1 MDQTALCFCRDNNL
15 QVRVFNAD
23 EKDGFEKA
31 ISGEEIGTFLK
42 INMLEEIKQETLER
56 MEKSISSLES
66 SLQKIRTG
74 RANPSLLDAIQIDY
88 YGNMTPLSQV
98 SNISVQDA
106 KTLLISPWEKN
117 LVPDIE
123 KAIQSSDLGINPAT
137 SGDVIRVILPDLTEE
152 TRRDLI
158 KVAKSE
164 AENSK
169 IALRNQR
176 RDANGLLKEYLKEKE
191 ISEDDERRGQ
201 EIIQNLTDDF
211 ISKVEQLLELK
222 EKDLLE
228 I

>member
-1 MDQTALCFCRDNNL
+1 
-15 QVRVFNAD
+15 
-23 EKDGFEKA
+23 
-31 ISGEEIGTFLK
+31 
-42 INMLEEIKQETLER
+42 MLEEIKQETLER
-56 MEKSISSLES
+56 MEKSITSLES
-66 SLQKIRTG
+66 SLQKLRTG
-74 RANPSLLDAIQIDY
+74 RANPALLDSIQIDY
-88 YGNMTPLSQV
+88 YGNLTPLSQV

-123 KAIQSSDLGINPAT
+123 KAIQTSDLGINPAT

-176 RDANGLLKEYLKEKE
+176 RDANGLPKEYLKEKE
-191 ISEDDERRGQ
+191 ISEDEERRGQ

-211 ISKVEQLLELK
+211 ISKVEQLVVSK

>member
-1 MDQTALCFCRDNNL
+1 
-15 QVRVFNAD
+15 
-23 EKDGFEKA
+23 
-31 ISGEEIGTFLK
+31 
-42 INMLEEIKQETLER
+42 MLEEIKQETLER

-211 ISKVEQLLELK
+211 ISKVEQLLALK

>member
-1 MDQTALCFCRDNNL
+1 
-15 QVRVFNAD
+15 
-23 EKDGFEKA
+23 
-31 ISGEEIGTFLK
+31 
-42 INMLEEIKQETLER
+42 MLEEIKQETLER

-211 ISKVEQLLELK
+211 ISKVEKLLELK

>member
-1 MDQTALCFCRDNNL
+1 
-15 QVRVFNAD
+15 
-23 EKDGFEKA
+23 
-31 ISGEEIGTFLK
+31 
-42 INMLEEIKQETLER
+42 MLEDIKQETLER

>member
-1 MDQTALCFCRDNNL
+1 
-15 QVRVFNAD
+15 
-23 EKDGFEKA
+23 
-31 ISGEEIGTFLK
+31 
-42 INMLEEIKQETLER
+42 MLEEIKQETLER

-211 ISKVEQLLELK
+211 ISKVGQLLELK

>member
-1 MDQTALCFCRDNNL
+1 
-15 QVRVFNAD
+15 
-23 EKDGFEKA
+23 
-31 ISGEEIGTFLK
+31 
-42 INMLEEIKQETLER
+42 
-56 MEKSISSLES
+56 
-66 SLQKIRTG
+66 
-74 RANPSLLDAIQIDY
+74 
-88 YGNMTPLSQV
+88 MTPLSQV

-123 KAIQSSDLGINPAT
+123 KSIQSSDLGINPAT
-137 SGDVIRVILPDLTEE
+137 SGDIIRVILPDLTEE

-201 EIIQNLTDDF
+201 EIIQNLTNDF
-211 ISKVEQLLELK
+211 ISKVDKLLELK

>member
-1 MDQTALCFCRDNNL
+1 
-15 QVRVFNAD
+15 
-23 EKDGFEKA
+23 
-31 ISGEEIGTFLK
+31 
-42 INMLEEIKQETLER
+42 MLEEIKQETLER

-152 TRRDLI
+152 TRKDLI

-164 AENSK
+164 VENSK

-211 ISKVEQLLELK
+211 ISKVELLLELK

>member
-1 MDQTALCFCRDNNL
+1 MCIRD
-15 QVRVFNAD
+15 R
-23 EKDGFEKA
+23 
-31 ISGEEIGTFLK
+31 
-42 INMLEEIKQETLER
+42 ETLER
-56 MEKSISSLES
+56 MEKSITSLES
-66 SLQKIRTG
+66 SLQKLRTG
-74 RANPSLLDAIQIDY
+74 RANPALLDSIQIDY
-88 YGNMTPLSQV
+88 YGNLTPLSQV

-123 KAIQSSDLGINPAT
+123 KAIQTSDLGINPAT

-169 IALRNQR
+169 VALRNQR

-191 ISEDDERRGQ
+191 ISEDEERRGQ

-211 ISKVEQLLELK
+211 ISKVEQLVVSK

>member
-1 MDQTALCFCRDNNL
+1 
-15 QVRVFNAD
+15 
-23 EKDGFEKA
+23 
-31 ISGEEIGTFLK
+31 
-42 INMLEEIKQETLER
+42 MLEEIKQETQER

-123 KAIQSSDLGINPAT
+123 RAIQSSDLGINPAT

-158 KVAKSE
+158 KLAKSE

-211 ISKVEQLLELK
+211 ISKVEQLLESK

>member
-1 MDQTALCFCRDNNL
+1 
-15 QVRVFNAD
+15 
-23 EKDGFEKA
+23 
-31 ISGEEIGTFLK
+31 
-42 INMLEEIKQETLER
+42 MLEEIKQETLER

-117 LVPDIE
+117 LVPEIE

>member
-1 MDQTALCFCRDNNL
+1 
-15 QVRVFNAD
+15 
-23 EKDGFEKA
+23 
-31 ISGEEIGTFLK
+31 
-42 INMLEEIKQETLER
+42 MLEEIKQETLER

-98 SNISVQDA
+98 SKISVQDA

>member
-1 MDQTALCFCRDNNL
+1 
-15 QVRVFNAD
+15 
-23 EKDGFEKA
+23 
-31 ISGEEIGTFLK
+31 
-42 INMLEEIKQETLER
+42 MLEEIKQETLER
-56 MEKSISSLES
+56 MEKSITSLES
-66 SLQKIRTG
+66 SLQKLRTG
-74 RANPSLLDAIQIDY
+74 RANPALLDSIQIDY
-88 YGNMTPLSQV
+88 YGNLTPLSQV

-123 KAIQSSDLGINPAT
+123 KAIQTSDLGINPAT

-191 ISEDDERRGQ
+191 ISEDEERRGQ

-211 ISKVEQLLELK
+211 ISKVEQLVVSK

>member
-1 MDQTALCFCRDNNL
+1 
-15 QVRVFNAD
+15 
-23 EKDGFEKA
+23 
-31 ISGEEIGTFLK
+31 
-42 INMLEEIKQETLER
+42 MLEEIKQETLER

-201 EIIQNLTDDF
+201 EIIQHLTDDF
-211 ISKVEQLLELK
+211 FSKVEQLLELK

>member
-1 MDQTALCFCRDNNL
+1 MNRNVTH
-15 QVRVFNAD
+15 
-23 EKDGFEKA
+23 
-31 ISGEEIGTFLK
+31 
-42 INMLEEIKQETLER
+42 
-56 MEKSISSLES
+56 
-66 SLQKIRTG
+66 
-74 RANPSLLDAIQIDY
+74 
-88 YGNMTPLSQV
+88 
-98 SNISVQDA
+98 ISVQDA

>member
-1 MDQTALCFCRDNNL
+1 
-15 QVRVFNAD
+15 
-23 EKDGFEKA
+23 
-31 ISGEEIGTFLK
+31 
-42 INMLEEIKQETLER
+42 MLEEIKQETLER

-88 YGNMTPLSQV
+88 YGNITPLSQV

>member
-1 MDQTALCFCRDNNL
+1 
-15 QVRVFNAD
+15 
-23 EKDGFEKA
+23 
-31 ISGEEIGTFLK
+31 
-42 INMLEEIKQETLER
+42 MLEEIKQETLER

-74 RANPSLLDAIQIDY
+74 RANPSLLDAIQINY

-176 RDANGLLKEYLKEKE
+176 RDANGLLKEYLREKE

-211 ISKVEQLLELK
+211 ISKVEQLLESK

>member
-1 MDQTALCFCRDNNL
+1 
-15 QVRVFNAD
+15 
-23 EKDGFEKA
+23 
-31 ISGEEIGTFLK
+31 
-42 INMLEEIKQETLER
+42 MLEEIKQETLER

-137 SGDVIRVILPDLTEE
+137 SGEVIRVILPDLTEE

>member
-1 MDQTALCFCRDNNL
+1 
-15 QVRVFNAD
+15 
-23 EKDGFEKA
+23 
-31 ISGEEIGTFLK
+31 
-42 INMLEEIKQETLER
+42 MLEEIKQETLER
-56 MEKSISSLES
+56 MQKSISSLES

-117 LVPDIE
+117 LVQDIE

>member
-1 MDQTALCFCRDNNL
+1 
-15 QVRVFNAD
+15 
-23 EKDGFEKA
+23 
-31 ISGEEIGTFLK
+31 
-42 INMLEEIKQETLER
+42 MLEEIKQETLER

-137 SGDVIRVILPDLTEE
+137 SGDVIRVILSDLTEE

>member
-1 MDQTALCFCRDNNL
+1 
-15 QVRVFNAD
+15 
-23 EKDGFEKA
+23 
-31 ISGEEIGTFLK
+31 
-42 INMLEEIKQETLER
+42 MLEEIKQETLER
-56 MEKSISSLES
+56 MEKSITSLES
-66 SLQKIRTG
+66 SLQKLRTG
-74 RANPSLLDAIQIDY
+74 RANPALLDSIQIDY
-88 YGNMTPLSQV
+88 YGNLTPLSQV

-123 KAIQSSDLGINPAT
+123 KAIQTSDLGINPAT

-169 IALRNQR
+169 VALRNQR

-191 ISEDDERRGQ
+191 ISEDEERRGQ

-211 ISKVEQLLELK
+211 ISKVEQLVVSK

>member
-1 MDQTALCFCRDNNL
+1 
-15 QVRVFNAD
+15 
-23 EKDGFEKA
+23 
-31 ISGEEIGTFLK
+31 
-42 INMLEEIKQETLER
+42 MLEEIKRETLER
-56 MEKSISSLES
+56 MEKSITSLES
-66 SLQKIRTG
+66 SLQKLRTG
-74 RANPSLLDAIQIDY
+74 RANPVLLDSIQIDY
-88 YGNMTPLSQV
+88 YGNLTPLSQV

-123 KAIQSSDLGINPAT
+123 KAIQTSDLGINPAT

-191 ISEDDERRGQ
+191 ISEDEERRGQ

-211 ISKVEQLLELK
+211 ISKVEQLVVSK

>member
-1 MDQTALCFCRDNNL
+1 
-15 QVRVFNAD
+15 
-23 EKDGFEKA
+23 
-31 ISGEEIGTFLK
+31 
-42 INMLEEIKQETLER
+42 MLEEIKQETLER

-158 KVAKSE
+158 KIAKSE

-211 ISKVEQLLELK
+211 ISRVEQLLELK

>member
-31 ISGEEIGTFLK
+31 ISGEEIGTLLK

-211 ISKVEQLLELK
+211 ISKLSNYLN
-222 EKDLLE
+222 
-228 I
+228 